1 MKIFRFVNLLITP
14 FLFLSFFSEAE
25 TNGFVVPAEPQAIPE
40 SREGRWTDCSP
51 EEAALFPKY
60 MKVKTSHS
68 GKRILLKISQSRKG
82 QPEACKSLETSE
94 GWKQYRYV
102 FSMKSPVQVKV
113 HTAALGSLLWK
124 MERRFRVTDLTLIA
138 KQPGKP
144 IYQMQ
149 LTDPATHVVYDFQ
162 INLQTQRVQVRTKS

>member
-1 MKIFRFVNLLITP
+1 MRVFRFVYLLVTP
-14 FLFLSFFSEAE
+14 FLFLSFLSGAG
-25 TNGFVVPAEPQAIPE
+25 TNGFVVPADPKPLPE
-40 SREGRWTDCSP
+40 SNDGKWADCTP

-68 GKRILLKISQSRKG
+68 GKRILLKISQARKS
-82 QPEACKSLETSE
+82 QPEACQSIETSE
-94 GWKQYRYV
+94 GWKQYRFV

-113 HTAALGSLLWK
+113 HSAALGSLLWK

-162 INLQTQRVQVRTKS
+162 INLQTQRVRVRTKS